1 MRGVEPVVE
10 AIINANDTCATTQAD
25 ARGPWW
31 PSRYGADDQIG
42 SLNEISPAAI
52 VAAARLVRQGK
63 VFDLGR
69 ILDSTVPHFPGRF
82 WQQTLVSNAH
92 LNNSRRPEGTDGG
105 WGRNEVNWLI
115 ELATGTFQIGT
126 QLDGLNHLQSGDRF
140 YNGFRACDIVEDW
153 GTNKLGIETVPP
165 IITRGILVDVARHRG
180 TPRMDAGDVIMLDE
194 VEAILRAQG
203 TPVEAGDAVVFHTGW
218 GSLWGDHDTFNAG
231 EPGIGMAVAEWL
243 VERRVALTGADTW
256 SYGAVP
262 SEDPERPFLVPQTL
276 NVKHGLFIMENL
288 ATEVIAQA
296 GLTEFLFCLTHHK
309 TRGSTG
315 AVIAPAAVI

>member
-1 MRGVEPVVE
+1 VLALERPVP
-10 AIINANDTCATTQAD
+10 AIDTDDTCATSEAD
-25 ARGPWW
+25 ATASWW
-31 PSRYGADDQIG
+31 PSRFGADDQVG
-42 SLNEISPAAI
+42 TLNEISPAAI

-69 ILDSTVPHFPGRF
+69 VLDSSVPHFPGRF

-92 LNNSRRPEGTDGG
+92 LNNSRRPEGTDSG

-126 QLDGLNHLQSGDRF
+126 QLDGLNHLQIGDRF
-140 YNGFRACDIVEDW
+140 YNGYRACDIVEDW

-165 IITRGILVDVARHRG
+165 ILTRGVLVDVARYRG
-180 TPRMDAGDVIMLDE
+180 VARMNAGDVITVDE
-194 VEAILRAQG
+194 LEAILRAQQ
-203 TPVEAGDAVVFHTGW
+203 TRVKAGDAVIFHTGW
-218 GSLWGDHDTFNAG
+218 GSLWENHELFNSG
-231 EPGIGMAVAEWL
+231 EPGIGMAVASWL
-243 VERRVALTGADTW
+243 VEHRVALTGADTW

-288 ATEVIAQA
+288 ATEVIAEA

>member
-1 MRGVEPVVE
+1 VLVETSRP
-10 AIINANDTCATTQAD
+10 AADLPDGQA
-25 ARGPWW
+25 PWW

-42 SLNEISPAAI
+42 SLNEITPAAI
-52 VAAARLVRQGK
+52 VAAARLVRQGR

-69 ILDSTVPHFPGRF
+69 ILDKDVPHFPGRF

-92 LNNSRRPEGTDGG
+92 LANPRREGGRDGG
-105 WGRNEVNWLI
+105 WGKNEVNWLI

-126 QLDGLNHLQSGDRF
+126 QLDGLNHLQIGDRF
-140 YNGFRACDIVEDW
+140 YNGWRARDIVEDW
-153 GTNKLGIETVPP
+153 GTSKLGIETVPP
-165 IITRGILVDVARHRG
+165 IVARGVLVDVAAARG
-180 TPRMDAGDVIMLDE
+180 VARLQAGDVIGVDE
-194 VEAILRAQG
+194 LEAILDAQG
-203 TPVEAGDAVVFHTGW
+203 TPVGPGDAVLFHTGW
-218 GSLWGDHDTFNAG
+218 GSLWDDPEAFNAG
-231 EPGIGMAVAEWL
+231 EPGVGMAVATWL

-288 ATEVIAQA
+288 ATEVLAQA
-296 GLTEFLFCLTHHK
+296 RVHEFLFCLTHHK